1 MSLDKGR
8 PELRQIT
15 DARTLRA
22 LAHPVRLALIEELS
36 VGGPLTATEVGER
49 IGETPTTC
57 SFHLRQLA
65 KYGLVEE
72 AGGGRGRARPWRMS
86 TVGLNIKAA
95 RGDTESEVAA
105 TTLAR
110 MFLDR
115 SLQRYQTWR
124 DTRRTYPEEWQDAT
138 TDSTYLFYVTADE
151 LGELKE
157 ELHGLLMDRYWDRLD
172 DPSRRPPGA
181 APVEML
187 VISYPVSPPS
197 DTSGGTDAEGT

>member
-1 MSLDKGR
+1 MSLEGGR
-8 PELRQIT
+8 PDLRQIT

-22 LAHPVRLALIEELS
+22 LAHPVRIALIEELT

-49 IGETPTTC
+49 IGESPTTC

-86 TVGLNIKAA
+86 AVGFHINAP
-95 RGDTESEVAA
+95 RGDADSEVAA
-105 TTLAR
+105 TVLAR

-115 SLQRYQTWR
+115 SLSRYRTWR
-124 DTRRTYPEEWQDAT
+124 DTRHTYPEQWRDAT
-138 TDSTYLFYVTADE
+138 TDSTYLFHVTADE
-151 LGELKE
+151 LNEFKE
-157 ELHGLLMDRYWDRLD
+157 ELHRFLMDRYWERLD

-181 APVEML
+181 APVEMV
-187 VISYPVSPPS
+187 VIAYPVSPPS
-197 DTSGGTDAEGT
+197 DSSGGTDAKRT